1 MSDLKYRFDEIITAV
16 RLLPDEP
23 EDDAVI
29 LLPNLTRD
37 LHEAELFT
45 AILCQTLKE
54 DDEDHFQIKMITAL
68 ANSAIESI
76 SNSENEPSDD
86 DIYALSVAANI
97 AWACGSS
104 TTLYQIVGLLGKL
117 VAQFDLEMPDLAT
130 AFLKGNK
137 GAQKFG
143 ELDPYKILNHEYSPS
158 DIVAKATEGLKPD
171 AVLDEVLN
179 LLREVEVLK
188 KDLRNN
194 GDTD

>member
-23 EDDAVI
+23 EDEAVI

-54 DDEDHFQIKMITAL
+54 DDEDNFQIKMITAL
-68 ANSAIESI
+68 ANSAIQSI
-76 SNSENEPSDD
+76 SDSDDEPTED

-104 TTLYQIVGLLGKL
+104 TTLFQIVGLLGKL

-137 GAQKFG
+137 GAERFG
-143 ELDPYKILNHEYSPS
+143 ELDPYKILNREYSPS
-158 DIVAKATEGLKPD
+158 DIIEHAIDGHKPSGEMEEILK
-171 AVLDEVLN
+171 
-179 LLREVEVLK
+179 LLREVEGLK
-188 KDLRNN
+188 KDLRKN